1 MAIVN
6 YIDALSAYNKAA
18 DLVNKQFGNV
28 NSTDETNKP
37 SFTGMVENFLNKSI
51 NSVKQAEALTAKSV
65 TGDVDTEDLAIAVAN
80 AEVSLRTLVSIRDRI
95 VSAYQ
100 DILRMPI

>member
-1 MAIVN
+1 MVNLN

-18 DLVNKQFGNV
+18 DLVNKQFASSGV
-28 NSTDETNKP
+28 EEAQKP
-37 SFTGMVENFLNKSI
+37 SFTGMVENFLNNSI
-51 NSVKQAEALTAKSV
+51 SSVKKAEALTAKSV
-65 TGDVDTEDLAIAVAN
+65 TGEVNTEDLAIAVAN
-80 AEVSLRTLVSIRDRI
+80 AEVSLRTLIAIRDRV